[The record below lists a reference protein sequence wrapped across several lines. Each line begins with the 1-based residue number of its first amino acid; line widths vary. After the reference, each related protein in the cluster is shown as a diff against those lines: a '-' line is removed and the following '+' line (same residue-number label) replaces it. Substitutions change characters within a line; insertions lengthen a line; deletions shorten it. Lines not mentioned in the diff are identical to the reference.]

1 MMIYGRRIRLRGVE
15 QEDLIQFV
23 TWLNDPEVIA
33 NLEMYRPLSMAEEQ
47 HWFEGMLK
55 RPPDERP
62 LVIEISEGDG
72 WRMIGNLSLLNIDWR
87 NRSAEV
93 GIFIGDKSC
102 WNQGYGTEAMK
113 LMLRHAFEMLN
124 LNRVYLRVYETN
136 PRAIR
141 AYQKA
146 GYVVE
151 GRDRQ
156 GEYRNGKYWDVIRMS
171 VLRKE
176 WKSAEDQG

>member
-1 MMIYGRRIRLRGVE
+1 
-15 QEDLIQFV
+15 
-23 TWLNDPEVIA
+23 
-33 NLEMYRPLSMAEEQ
+33 
-47 HWFEGMLK
+47 MLK